1 VIALGGFLF
10 GYDTGVISG
19 ALLFIK
25 KDFHLNAFQQGS
37 LVSVLLLGAMAGAL
51 SAGRLGSRL
60 GRKRTIG
67 LEGVVFLT
75 GTAIAVASNGY
86 AMLLA
91 ARVVLGWGVGAAS
104 ATVPVYLSEIAPPT
118 IRGRILTLNQLLIT
132 IGILV
137 AYLVNVVF
145 SASSDWRAMFACGAV
160 PALALALGSLWVPES
175 PAWELG
181 HGFTD
186 RARAMISSVAG
197 PARAEEMI
205 VNFQKGGEAL
215 GEDAAVSG
223 TGWRALLAVRLR
235 PALIVGL
242 TLAAVQQF
250 GGINTII
257 YYAPTIMEKTGLSAS
272 NSIVYSVAIGVI
284 NFAMTVVAIRLVDR
298 VGRRRL
304 LLISLFGMFVTLAL
318 LGLTFVAEL
327 ASALSL
333 VAMVLYICAFAVG
346 LGPVFWVL
354 IGEIF
359 PARVK
364 SVGSGAATTVNWLAN
379 FVVSLVFL
387 SVANAIGQGETFWLF
402 ALVCAFGLWFIGRF
416 VPETRDREFAD
427 FDGDLQARF
436 HRSGRASQPG

>member
-1 VIALGGFLF
+1 
-10 GYDTGVISG
+10 
-19 ALLFIK
+19 
-25 KDFHLNAFQQGS
+25 
-37 LVSVLLLGAMAGAL
+37 
-51 SAGRLGSRL
+51 
-60 GRKRTIG
+60 
-67 LEGVVFLT
+67 
-75 GTAIAVASNGY
+75 
-86 AMLLA
+86 
-91 ARVVLGWGVGAAS
+91 
-104 ATVPVYLSEIAPPT
+104 
-118 IRGRILTLNQLLIT
+118 
-132 IGILV
+132 
-137 AYLVNVVF
+137 
-145 SASSDWRAMFACGAV
+145 
-160 PALALALGSLWVPES
+160 
-175 PAWELG
+175 
-181 HGFTD
+181 
-186 RARAMISSVAG
+186 
-197 PARAEEMI
+197 
-205 VNFQKGGEAL
+205 
-215 GEDAAVSG
+215 
-223 TGWRALLAVRLR
+223 
-235 PALIVGL
+235 
-242 TLAAVQQF
+242 
-250 GGINTII
+250 
-257 YYAPTIMEKTGLSAS
+257 
-272 NSIVYSVAIGVI
+272 
-284 NFAMTVVAIRLVDR
+284 